1 MKKTYEWN
9 LTDGRKI
16 TLEAEY
22 EETVRDKVVNLD
34 GDICNTGD
42 REIVTDAM
50 LIAYIDGKQFDFTRY
65 VNFWEI
71 VDADKHRKIKK
82 IRGIK
87 QIAFTEERAKEIEA
101 FLTNVIE
108 EGRDEEAQKIRDME
122 NEKKKKNE
130 IEEVKRIIEKAEK
143 QKDIPNRAEAERRMK
158 RYNDINNDG
167 GEGYVPYIISLEEYE
182 YAKEKLAKLT
192 SC

>member
-1 MKKTYEWN
+1 MKNTYEWN

-22 EETVRDKVVNLD
+22 EETVQNKVVNLD
-34 GDICNTGD
+34 GDIFDTGD
-42 REIVTDAM
+42 REIVTNAM

-71 VDADKHRKIKK
+71 VDANKLKKIKK

-108 EGRDEEAQKIRDME
+108 GGRNEEAQKIRDKE
-122 NEKKKKNE
+122 NEKKKQNE
-130 IEEVKRIIEKAEK
+130 IEEAKRIIEKAEK
-143 QKDIPNRAEAERRMK
+143 QKDIPNRAEAQRRMK

-167 GEGYVPYIISLEEYE
+167 GDGYVPYIISLEEYE
-182 YAKEKLAKLT
+182 DAKEKLAKLE

>member
-1 MKKTYEWN
+1 MKNTYEWN
-9 LTDGRKI
+9 LTDGRKV

-34 GDICNTGD
+34 GDIFNTGD

-65 VNFWEI
+65 VNFWKI
-71 VDADKHRKIKK
+71 VDADKLKKFKK

-87 QIAFTEERAKEIEA
+87 QIAFTNERAKEIEA
-101 FLTNVIE
+101 FLTNVIGG
-108 EGRDEEAQKIRDME
+108 GRNEEAQKIRDME
-122 NEKKKKNE
+122 NEKKKQNE
-130 IEEVKRIIEKAEK
+130 IEEAKRIIEKAEK
-143 QKDIPNRAEAERRMK
+143 QKDIPNRAEAQRRMK

-167 GEGYVPYIISLEEYE
+167 GDGYVPYIISLEEYE
-182 YAKEKLAKLT
+182 DAKEKLAKLE

>member
-34 GDICNTGD
+34 GDIFNTGD
-42 REIVTDAM
+42 REIVTNSM

-108 EGRDEEAQKIRDME
+108 EGRA
-122 NEKKKKNE
+122 KKHRKSGTWKMKRKRKMKSKRQRGLLKKQRS
-130 IEEVKRIIEKAEK
+130 KKTF
-143 QKDIPNRAEAERRMK
+143 RAEQKPR
-158 RYNDINNDG
+158 
-167 GEGYVPYIISLEEYE
+167 EE
-182 YAKEKLAKLT
+182 
-192 SC
+192 

>member
-22 EETVRDKVVNLD
+22 EETVRDKIVNLD
-34 GDICNTGD
+34 GDIFNTGD
-42 REIVTDAM
+42 REIVTNSI

-71 VDADKHRKIKK
+71 VDADKLKKIKK

-87 QIAFTEERAKEIEA
+87 QIAFTNERAKEIEA

-108 EGRDEEAQKIRDME
+108 EGRNEEAQKIRDKE
-122 NEKKKKNE
+122 NEKKKQNE
-130 IEEVKRIIEKAEK
+130 IEEAKRIIEKAEN
-143 QKDIPNRAEAERRMK
+143 QKDIPNRAEAQRRMK

-167 GEGYVPYIISLEEYE
+167 GDGYVPYIISLEEYE
-182 YAKEKLAKLT
+182 DAKEKLAKLT

>member
-22 EETVRDKVVNLD
+22 EETVQNKVVNLD
-34 GDICNTGD
+34 GDIFDTGD
-42 REIVTDAM
+42 REIVTNAM

-71 VDADKHRKIKK
+71 VDANKLKKIKK

-108 EGRDEEAQKIRDME
+108 EGRNEEAQKIRDKE
-122 NEKKKKNE
+122 NEKKKQNE
-130 IEEVKRIIEKAEK
+130 IEEAKRIIEKAEK
-143 QKDIPNRAEAERRMK
+143 QKDIPNRAEAQRRMK
-158 RYNDINNDG
+158 IYNDINNDG
-167 GEGYVPYIISLEEYE
+167 GDGYVPYIISLEEYE
-182 YAKEKLAKLT
+182 DAKEKLAKLT